1 MKKLLSIF
9 AIALLT
15 TGLFSCE
22 AETDVQDTEAMV
34 KSISVDIDQSAT
46 DGKQSDQEE
55 REGSN

>member
-46 DGKQSDQEE
+46 EGKQSDDED
-55 REGSN
+55 RGGSN

>member
-46 DGKQSDQEE
+46 DGKHSSDDD
-55 REGSN
+55 RGGSN

>member
-34 KSISVDIDQSAT
+34 KSLSVDIDQSAT
-46 DGKQSDQEE
+46 DGKQSDDED
-55 REGSN
+55 RGGSN

>member
-46 DGKQSDQEE
+46 ERKQSDDDD
-55 REGSN
+55 RSGSN

>member
-34 KSISVDIDQSAT
+34 TSLSVDIDQSAT
-46 DGKQSDQEE
+46 EGKQSDNDD
-55 REGSN
+55 RGGSN

>member
-46 DGKQSDQEE
+46 DGKQSDSED
-55 REGSN
+55 RGGSN

>member
-46 DGKQSDQEE
+46 EGKQSDDDD
-55 REGSN
+55 RSGSN

>member
-46 DGKQSDQEE
+46 DGKQADDDD
-55 REGSN
+55 RGGSN

>member
-55 REGSN
+55 RGGSN

>member
-1 MKKLLSIF
+1 MKKLLSIA

-34 KSISVDIDQSAT
+34 KNLSVDSDENAT
-46 DGKQSDQEE
+46 EGKQSDPDP
-55 REGSN
+55 RGGSN

>member
-46 DGKQSDQEE
+46 DGKQSDDED
-55 REGSN
+55 RGGSN

>member
-46 DGKQSDQEE
+46 EGKQSDDDD
-55 REGSN
+55 RGGSN

>member
-1 MKKLLSIF
+1 MKKLLSIV

-34 KSISVDIDQSAT
+34 KNLSVDSDENAT
-46 DGKQSDQEE
+46 DGKQSDSDP
-55 REGSN
+55 RGGSN